1 MKVAVVGAGAMG
13 CLYGA
18 ALHRG
23 GADVTLVDVNDA
35 HIAAINQRGLEL
47 DTRAGVEVLPLRAIR
62 PENLASPREGG
73 DLRSSHEAPDGPS
86 SPPPRGF
93 DLVVLFTKTFHTDAA
108 LEGVASAIGPDTH
121 VLTLQNGLGN
131 DEAVARHV
139 PRDKVIAGVSTLPS
153 DLAGPGKVRSHGE
166 GGSKIYPAFGGDTL
180 FAQEV
185 ADLLT
190 AGGLPTALAPDI
202 QAAIWSKAIFNAT
215 MNTLCALTRRTPGF
229 LGAHEESRALIRAA
243 VEEGVAAAHACGV
256 MVDGPAIHD
265 LTQVSVTDHA
275 DHEASMLQD
284 VKAGR
289 RTEVDAIA
297 GAIVTAARGA
307 GVATPVLETLWR
319 LVKLEEAKLAVG

>member
-18 ALHRG
+18 AFHRG
-23 GADVTLVDVNDA
+23 GAEVVLVDVNDA
-35 HIAAINQRGLEL
+35 HIAAINGRGLEL
-47 DTRAGVEVLPLRAIR
+47 DTRAGVELLPLRALR
-62 PENLASPREGG
+62 PEEQRDPV
-73 DLRSSHEAPDGPS
+73 
-86 SPPPRGF
+86 
-93 DLVVLFTKTFHTDAA
+93 DLVVLFTKTFHTDTA
-108 LEGVASAIGPDTH
+108 LEGVAAAIGLETH

-139 PRDKVIAGVSTLPS
+139 ARERVIAGISTLPS

-166 GGSKIYPAFGGDTL
+166 GGSQIYPAFGGDPG
-180 FAQEV
+180 FAQKV

-190 AGGLPTALAPDI
+190 AGGLPTTLAPDI
-202 QAAIWSKAIFNAT
+202 QAAIWGKAIFNAT

-229 LGAHEESRALIRAA
+229 LGAHEESRALIHAA
-243 VEEGVAAAHACGV
+243 VEEGVAAAHAAGV
-256 MVDGPAIHD
+256 AVDGAKIHA

-297 GAIVTAARGA
+297 GAIVRAAQEK

-319 LVKLEEAKLAVG
+319 LVKLEEAKLAGA